1 MIRASL
7 ICKSFDKTKALN
19 NVSFEIQGG
28 TVCCL
33 VGPNGSGKSTLIKIL
48 LGLIKKH
55 DGEIIFTP
63 DNLPIGYMPEVSGL
77 PKGYNG
83 TKMMNLIKPILN
95 GYDESSDEIMD
106 LFGMHE
112 YMSKDVTKF
121 SKGMQKK
128 IGLLIAFTKS
138 PDIVVLDEPFEG
150 IDTIDRDR
158 LNGFIA
164 RYTKNGKS
172 VILSSHILHDLDAI
186 ADQAIF
192 LKNGNLVVNYSPKAA
207 FGSLLDSGNTSN
219 IVRFSVDD
227 QPLELTSPTI
237 TDIYRTLYK

>member
-1 MIRASL
+1 MIRASQ
-7 ICKSFDKTKALN
+7 ISKSFDKTKALN
-19 NVSFEIQGG
+19 NVSFEIQKG

-55 DGEIIFTP
+55 EGEITFTS
-63 DNLPIGYMPEVSGL
+63 DNLTIGYMPEVSGL

-83 TKMMNLIKPILN
+83 TKMMSLIKPILN
-95 GYDESSDEIMD
+95 GNDEARDEILD

-164 RYTKNGKS
+164 KYVFGGKS
-172 VILSSHILHDLDAI
+172 VILSSHILHDLDVI
-186 ADQAIF
+186 ADHAFF
-192 LKNGNLVVNYSPKAA
+192 LKSGDLVVNYSPKAA
-207 FGSLLDSGNTSN
+207 IAAQLDSGKNLQ
-219 IVRFSVDD
+219 IVSFPVDENHI
-227 QPLELTSPTI
+227 ELTNPTL